1 MGYNLDKYSN
11 YWNSI
16 RKYNNNDNDSGR
28 KKEMQE
34 IVSVNRSSKAQRHKK
49 ICSGLT
55 DMYISKNHDYG
66 DSFSEGY
73 KEDGIISVK
82 TRLMDKYLRFKT
94 LIKAEGKVKDE
105 SIIDTL
111 LDMANY
117 AIMAV
122 IEMEDDKDA
131 HK

>member
-1 MGYNLDKYSN
+1 
-11 YWNSI
+11 
-16 RKYNNNDNDSGR
+16 
-28 KKEMQE
+28 MQE
-34 IVSVNRSSKAQRHKK
+34 IVAVNRSSKAQRHKI
-49 ICSGLT
+49 ICDRLT
-55 DMYISKNHDYG
+55 ETYQNKNHDYG

-73 KEDGIISVK
+73 KEDGLLSVK
-82 TRLMDKYLRFKT
+82 TRLMDKYFRFKT